1 LIFDSYEG
9 EIVKG
14 YVEFQ
19 GDIYQVQ
26 TVSYDFNHNASLEA
40 GRFSKAHTEKNA
52 IKVLVLV

>member
-1 LIFDSYEG
+1 MIYDSSEG

-19 GDIYQVQ
+19 KDIYQVQ
-26 TVSYDFNHNASLEA
+26 SISYELVGHA
-40 GRFSKAHTEKNA
+40 GLAAGKFSKKHTEKNA

>member
-1 LIFDSYEG
+1 LFDSFEG

-19 GDIYQVQ
+19 NDLYQVQ
-26 TVSYDFNHNASLEA
+26 SVSYELVGHA
-40 GRFSKAHTEKNA
+40 GLAAGKFSKSHSEKNA